1 MSDIDDGVSSYS
13 NDSLDYYP
21 VDSDDLPRSPKRRR
35 LSAPQPAGCARRESI
50 AEDDSDDDYGSGFD
64 SYGED
69 NVEEASS
76 AGEAPVLVQDQQKS
90 KYKVFVPKQTSMRE
104 NMFVTQLTQ
113 PASPPELIRG
123 PRWKK
128 PEIISPVID
137 STTAMGTEPRI
148 QDDDPQVQNDGGE
161 GDEDLKAA
169 IEASLQSFEEETSR
183 VMDSRDHK
191 VSNASSFSASDA
203 TDLFDDLP
211 DDAFDSD
218 LELSPPAN
226 PVLQVPWTTSQARS
240 RPLGVRQTTL
250 FAMAPRNPPNQPVRG
265 EQVFYPPE
273 KAELPTHHKL
283 NQDSLG
289 TWVFPT
295 NLGKTRDYQFNIA
308 QKGLFHNTL
317 VALPTGLG
325 KTFIAATVMLNWLRW
340 TQDAQIV
347 FVAPTKPLVSQQ
359 ISACYQIAGIPRSQ
373 TTMLTGDAPPGVRAE
388 EWRIRRVFFMTPQ
401 TLTNDLKSGIADPKR
416 IVLLVVDEAHRATG
430 RYAYVEV
437 VKFLRRFNQRSTV
450 ESVQSVIDGLEISKV
465 EIRTEQ
471 SLDIREYV
479 YAKHTDVQTFQN
491 SDEMVLCMDLL
502 SSTLNPLVDQ
512 LRQLNAFW
520 GRDAMS
526 LTPFGLTKAR
536 QQWMMSEA
544 GRNANLGLKGKV
556 MAIFTVL
563 ASMAHGIDLLKYHG
577 ITPLY
582 RHLVHFQSNSDRQKK
597 GKYHRQITQD
607 EHFVKL
613 LNYLGPWSK
622 NPEFIGHPKL
632 GYLKQVVLNH
642 FLDAGEQS
650 ATRVMIFVHF
660 RDSAEEVTRV
670 LKRHEPMIRPHV
682 FVGQSSAKGSEGM
695 GQKTQLDIIQKF
707 KNGTYNTIV
716 ATSIGEEG
724 LDIGEVDL
732 IVCYDASASP
742 IRMLQRMG
750 RTGRKRAGNIVLL
763 LMQGKEEENYLK
775 AKDNYERMQELIAS
789 GTQFAFHDDISPR
802 ILPAG
807 IRPTPDKRQIEI
819 PEENAAGVLPEPK
832 KKKGRLPKKPPKQFY
847 MPDNV
852 ETGFT
857 KASRLGETTRPMLKA
872 NAKPKPREPTPEP
885 VSVPDL
891 EDVLLTPA
899 QQNELERHYQD
910 IGGTSPEFIRYPR
923 CDAFPQLQLVQ
934 RPTKIVKHGSLTRRV
949 ISALQRM
956 KQITPDCEA
965 RFKEVLARES
975 EFRKLFS
982 ALGGPQRPKPFQPP
996 RRVSQIVTAI
1006 DDDFDL
1012 PDPHSFLAPDR
1023 TQRLSQKRRRTV
1035 TSLTM
1040 ADAQFDSA
1048 LDLLRRLN
1056 PRDTKQNLQA
1066 ITSIVPD
1073 LTEDLLSSVD
1083 QPLEIR
1089 RCPKTK
1095 RDYLLCD
1102 YNRDGDSY
1110 RSPWSNEFDPPLDDG
1125 TVPSERV
1132 RKLEVAAND
1141 AFDVYR
1147 ELYYEGGVGSV
1158 YFWDLDDGFAG
1169 VILLKKGISPGGKQS
1184 GEWDSIHVFEAT
1196 DRGRAAHYKLTST
1209 VILHLANETEALGE
1223 MDLSGN
1229 MTRQIELDLPV
1240 ESDVSHVANVGRLV
1254 EDMELKMRNLLQEV
1268 YFGKAKDVVGELRS
1282 LAPLSETNR
1291 DRATQQEMIRSL
1303 QR

>member
-1 MSDIDDGVSSYS
+1 MSDIDDGGSDYLDGDLDDFVVHDD
-13 NDSLDYYP
+13 DSP
-21 VDSDDLPRSPKRRR
+21 KSAKRRR
-35 LSAPQPAGCARRESI
+35 LSAPKTVGSARRESV
-50 AEDDSDDDYGSGFD
+50 EDGDDSEDYGLGLD
-64 SYGED
+64 SYGGD
-69 NVEEASS
+69 NVDEPLS
-76 AGEAPVLVQDQQKS
+76 AGEAPYLFPDQQKS
-90 KYKVFVPKQTSMRE
+90 KYKVFVPKHTTIRE

-113 PASPPELIRG
+113 PASPPERIRG

-128 PEIISPVID
+128 PDPNPPVIQ
-137 STTAMGTEPRI
+137 SATEIVVEHRTHE
-148 QDDDPQVQNDGGE
+148 QPQVQTHGNGSD
-161 GDEDLKAA
+161 DDLKAA
-169 IEASLQSFEEETSR
+169 IEASLQSFEEES
-183 VMDSRDHK
+183 SK
-191 VSNASSFSASDA
+191 SIVSLARKDPNVSSIPASTA
-203 TDLFDDLP
+203 TDLFGDIP

-218 LELSPPAN
+218 LSLSPPAN
-226 PVLQVPWTTSQARS
+226 TAPQVPWATSQSRS

-250 FAMAPRNPPNQPVRG
+250 FDMASRNPASQPVRG
-265 EQVFYPPE
+265 EQVFFPPE
-273 KAELPTHHKL
+273 KVERPTHHKL
-283 NQDSLG
+283 NQDKLE
-289 TWVFPT
+289 TWLFPT
-295 NLGKTRDYQFNIA
+295 NLGRTRDYQFNIA

-325 KTFIAATVMLNWLRW
+325 KTFIAATIMLNWFRW

-388 EWRIRRVFFMTPQ
+388 EWRTRRVFFMTPQ

-437 VKFLRRFNQRSTV
+437 VRFLRRFNQSFRVLALTATPGSTV
-450 ESVQSVIDGLEISKV
+450 ESVQAVIDGLEISKV

-479 YAKHTDVQTFQN
+479 HARHTDVQTFQN
-491 SDEMVLCMDLL
+491 SDEMILCMDLL

-512 LRQLNAFW
+512 LRELNAFW

-536 QQWMMSEA
+536 QQWMASDA

-582 RHLVHFQSNSDRQKK
+582 RHLTHFQSGSDGQKK
-597 GKYHRQITQD
+597 GKYHRQIAQD

-613 LNYLGPWSK
+613 LNYLEPWSK

-707 KNGTYNTIV
+707 KTGAYNTIV

-775 AKDNYERMQELIAS
+775 ARDNYEKMQELIAS
-789 GTQFAFHDDISPR
+789 GTQFSFHDEISPR
-802 ILPAG
+802 ILPPR
-807 IRPTPDKRQIEI
+807 IKPTPDKRQIDI
-819 PEENAAGVLPEPK
+819 PDENATGDLPEPK
-832 KKKGRLPKKPPKQFY
+832 KRKGRLPKRPPKQFH
-847 MPDNV
+847 MPDDV

-857 KASRLGETTRPMLKA
+857 KASRLGET
-872 NAKPKPREPTPEP
+872 AKPKPKARSKPKPRTPTPEP
-885 VSVPDL
+885 VLVPDL
-891 EDVLLTPA
+891 TEVLLTSG

-910 IGGTSPEFIRYPR
+910 IGGTTPEFIRYPR
-923 CDAFPQLQLVQ
+923 SDAFPRLQLVQ
-934 RPTKIVKHGSLTRRV
+934 RPTKLVKHGSLTRRV
-949 ISALQRM
+949 IGALQRM
-956 KQITPDCEA
+956 NQVAPDCEE
-965 RFKEVLARES
+965 RFMEVLARET
-975 EFRKLFS
+975 EFLPEDSTVSSVASTSGDPRTSQNLRPKTTSPDRLQEIEDLVESDSDAEPPSPSKLFS
-982 ALGGPQRPKPFQPP
+982 VLNSPRRPKPFHPP
-996 RRVSQIVTAI
+996 HRVSQSATAV
-1006 DDDFDL
+1006 DDFDL
-1012 PDPHSFLAPDR
+1012 PDPETFLTPGR
-1023 TQRLSQKRRRTV
+1023 T
-1035 TSLTM
+1035 
-1040 ADAQFDSA
+1040 
-1048 LDLLRRLN
+1048 
-1056 PRDTKQNLQA
+1056 
-1066 ITSIVPD
+1066 
-1073 LTEDLLSSVD
+1073 
-1083 QPLEIR
+1083 
-1089 RCPKTK
+1089 
-1095 RDYLLCD
+1095 
-1102 YNRDGDSY
+1102 
-1110 RSPWSNEFDPPLDDG
+1110 
-1125 TVPSERV
+1125 
-1132 RKLEVAAND
+1132 
-1141 AFDVYR
+1141 
-1147 ELYYEGGVGSV
+1147 
-1158 YFWDLDDGFAG
+1158 
-1169 VILLKKGISPGGKQS
+1169 
-1184 GEWDSIHVFEAT
+1184 
-1196 DRGRAAHYKLTST
+1196 
-1209 VILHLANETEALGE
+1209 
-1223 MDLSGN
+1223 
-1229 MTRQIELDLPV
+1229 
-1240 ESDVSHVANVGRLV
+1240 
-1254 EDMELKMRNLLQEV
+1254 
-1268 YFGKAKDVVGELRS
+1268 
-1282 LAPLSETNR
+1282 
-1291 DRATQQEMIRSL
+1291 
-1303 QR
+1303 